1 MWMSLSKRIAFVTGA
16 STGIGKAI
24 AIKLAAQSDMKVII
38 NSRNMASLEQTKQ
51 HIQDMTETKEPLSLF
66 CGDMSLEAVRS
77 EAFEQ
82 IEKEF
87 GRLDVLINNIPGG
100 KPDTFDSCETDQ
112 MLDAFSQK
120 AIAYVDTMKRA
131 AALMKRHEYGRIIQ
145 IVGNLWKEPGE
156 QMFTNSM
163 MNAAIINA
171 SKNAATQLASS
182 SITVNCLNPGFIAT
196 DRYEQFIGNM
206 MTKQGV
212 SREQAVQAIA
222 SGIPMQRVGSASEM
236 ASLAA
241 FMASEAASY
250 ITGQQISVDGGTM
263 KSI

>member
-24 AIKLAAQSDMKVII
+24 AIKLAAQDNVKVII
-38 NSRNMASLEQTKQ
+38 NSRNQSSLEDAQQ
-51 HIQDMTETKEPLSLF
+51 HIGRMAETKEPVALF
-66 CGDMSLEAVRS
+66 CGDMSDEGVRA
-77 EAFEQ
+77 EAFTK

-100 KPDTFDSCETDQ
+100 KPDTFDSCDSEQ
-112 MLDAFSQK
+112 MMAAFSQK
-120 AIAYVDTMKRA
+120 AIAYIDTMKRA
-131 AALMKRHEYGRIIQ
+131 AAMMKRHEYGRIIQ
-145 IVGNLWKEPGE
+145 IVGNLWKEPGD

-171 SKNAATQLASS
+171 SKNAATQLAPSG
-182 SITVNCLNPGFIAT
+182 ITVNCLNPGFIAT

-206 MTKQGV
+206 MRKQAL
-212 SREQAVQAIA
+212 SREEAVQAVA
-222 SGIPMQRVGSASEM
+222 SGIPMKRVGSAYEM

-241 FMASEAASY
+241 FIASEEASY
-250 ITGQQISVDGGTM
+250 LTGQQISVDGGSM

>member
-1 MWMSLSKRIAFVTGA
+1 MNVSKRIAFVTGA

-24 AIKLAAQSDMKVII
+24 AIKLAAQDDIKVII
-38 NSRNMASLEQTKQ
+38 NSRNRSSLEQTKQ
-51 HIQDMTETKEPLSLF
+51 HIQDIAETKEPVALF
-66 CGDMSLEAVRS
+66 CGDMSHEAVRA
-77 EAFEQ
+77 EAFAT

-87 GRLDVLINNIPGG
+87 GRLDVFINNIPGG
-100 KPDTFDSCETDQ
+100 KPDTFDSCESEQ
-112 MLDAFSQK
+112 MLAAFSQK

-131 AALMKRHEYGRIIQ
+131 AAMMKKHEYGRIIQ

-182 SITVNCLNPGFIAT
+182 GITVNCLNPGFIAT
-196 DRYEQFIGNM
+196 DRYEQFIGNLM
-206 MTKQGV
+206 SKQTL
-212 SREQAVQAIA
+212 SREEAVQAVA

-236 ASLAA
+236 ASMAA
-241 FMASEAASY
+241 FIASEESSY
-250 ITGQQISVDGGTM
+250 ITGQQISVDGGSM